1 MSSNQTGPLGAAEP
15 SLLTHHAEHG
25 QTKGQASESE
35 SVSLHSE
42 LPFDVFRKLVESPD
56 DFLGLLA
63 YSLYKRHKIEW
74 IGTHP
79 YDEHET
85 FKKVAC
91 TPQQLGMYR
100 YQAEQMAKGF
110 IDVSLDQLEAEM
122 RSSILEGEV
131 IIKIQDLDKALHAKV
146 ATLEKTVTTKA
157 DALKWKFW
165 PALGN
170 HMLSGL
176 ASVIV
181 ALLIFGCFSLYNLYQ
196 QQGGLE
202 GMAKQA
208 SILWD
213 QQLPDSPAPLPQFP
227 QG

>member
-1 MSSNQTGPLGAAEP
+1 MTSQKISAVGDANQKPVTQDADYGKAPQQAPEP
-15 SLLTHHAEHG
+15 ESASLRLEI
-25 QTKGQASESE
+25 
-35 SVSLHSE
+35 
-42 LPFDVFRKLVESPD
+42 PFDVFRKLVESPD
-56 DFLGLLA
+56 DFLGMLA

-74 IGTHP
+74 IEAHP
-79 YDEHET
+79 DDDHEA

-100 YQAEQMAKGF
+100 YQAEQMAKSF

-122 RSSILEGEV
+122 RSSIMEGEV
-131 IIKIQDLDKALHAKV
+131 ITKIQELDTALHAKV
-146 ATLEKTVTTKA
+146 TTLETNVTGKV
-157 DALKWKFW
+157 DALNWKFW
-165 PALGN
+165 PAFGN

-208 SILWD
+208 SSQAN
-213 QQLPDSPAPLPQFP
+213 QQTMGSAPTLQPPQN
-227 QG
+227 

>member
-1 MSSNQTGPLGAAEP
+1 MR
-15 SLLTHHAEHG
+15 
-25 QTKGQASESE
+25 SEI
-35 SVSLHSE
+35 
-42 LPFDVFRKLVESPD
+42 PFDVFRKLVESPD

-74 IGTHP
+74 IEAHP
-79 YDEHET
+79 DDNHEA

-100 YQAEQMAKGF
+100 YQAEQMAKSF

-122 RSSILEGEV
+122 RSSIMEGEV
-131 IIKIQDLDKALHAKV
+131 ITKIQDLDNALHTKV
-146 ATLEKTVTTKA
+146 STLETIVTTKV
-157 DALKWKFW
+157 DGLNWKFW
-165 PALGN
+165 PAFGN

-208 SILWD
+208 SNQAN
-213 QQLPDSPAPLPQFP
+213 QQPADLSGTPSLTQPP

>member
-1 MSSNQTGPLGAAEP
+1 M
-15 SLLTHHAEHG
+15 
-25 QTKGQASESE
+25 
-35 SVSLHSE
+35 
-42 LPFDVFRKLVESPD
+42 ESPD

-74 IGTHP
+74 IEAHP
-79 YDEHET
+79 DDDHEA

-100 YQAEQMAKGF
+100 YQAEQMARNF

-122 RSSILEGEV
+122 RSSIMEGEV
-131 IIKIQDLDKALHAKV
+131 ITKIQELDSAFNTKVSALE
-146 ATLEKTVTTKA
+146 TIVTTKV
-157 DALKWKFW
+157 DGLKWKFW
-165 PALGN
+165 PAFGN

-181 ALLIFGCFSLYNLYQ
+181 ALLIFGCFSLYSLYQ

-202 GMAKQA
+202 GMAKEA
-208 SILWD
+208 SNPAARKPAGLSFT
-213 QQLPDSPAPLPQFP
+213 PSPTQPY